1 MVRIVHTNLRAYG
14 FSPDDAGPDIEKTWA
29 LLSARAVDEVTG
41 EPPRTQLAIETDEV
55 EMFPRVADGGL
66 IGLAGIPAR
75 AFPDLNAPGYDV
87 TFTVRAA
94 GYIPLTQTATI
105 ALNLGVIG
113 AFAPTDIGALPLRR
127 APVVIK
133 GRTVVAGGGP
143 NVPAVGATVQ
153 VTGIWPT
160 LPSAAA
166 VVPAAAPNILY
177 LRPGLYFNRDLVND
191 RVRRRELQRVL
202 GEDKRLLAAVEA
214 GTDTIE
220 LSDRIN
226 VVVGSVLA
234 IGAQDPERT
243 EFGTVSAV
251 GGATTA
257 DQPARIT
264 LAHPLARAHLRDEL
278 VIRVVPQAPGA
289 DNQLVRE
296 TIAGDRCV
304 VLDGLADLA
313 GVGAIEIAGGA
324 ALVEYHAIR
333 LYTATS
339 NADGYYRLPPINRA
353 AQLELQADDGV
364 HPNITQIIVP
374 NYAAGEHIV
383 DFVFRAP

>member
-143 NVPAVGATVQ
+143 N
-153 VTGIWPT
+153 
-160 LPSAAA
+160 
-166 VVPAAAPNILY
+166 VPAAAPNILY